1 MADQAVSSIVKCLS
15 LEQVALPP
23 RIVHP
28 AQPTSSQ
35 HTYMAL
41 ETMSS
46 TFTDKE
52 AGSPDALDMATSNPF
67 ARSAVFCLD
76 KACTTARDWLVYVP
90 SQAVGWALG
99 SVSLVLGVGVLVAIM
114 MYRNLAF
121 FDAVLA
127 MLELCVSLYLRAA
140 IGRSEAAHARM
151 YKASMALQYLA
162 GIQLYHLL
170 AAMAVRLYV
179 HFHPLALNRQK
190 HTIAFSRILSIC
202 LAVLAIVGSVVMFDD
217 KSGQAGIRL
226 VEAVAFVLA
235 GLALVLL
242 CVVARVMALDGATH
256 YRRHFAILVVAILLL
271 AVWAA
276 FVGSRTFVALDS
288 PARSSEAMFAVLGY
302 GTLLVIGAVVLG
314 LQAPLYFNFDLASH
328 WQK

>member
-1 MADQAVSSIVKCLS
+1 
-15 LEQVALPP
+15 
-23 RIVHP
+23 
-28 AQPTSSQ
+28 
-35 HTYMAL
+35 MAL

-46 TFTDKE
+46 TFTEKE
-52 AGSPDALDMATSNPF
+52 ADNQDALDTATKNPF
-67 ARSAVFCLD
+67 AKSAVFCLN
-76 KACTTARDWLVYVP
+76 KNCTIARDWLVYVP
-90 SQAVGWALG
+90 NQVVGWVLG

-127 MLELCVSLYLRAA
+127 MLELCISLYLRAA
-140 IGRSEAAHARM
+140 IGRSEAHHDQI
-151 YKASMALQYLA
+151 YKASMAFQYLA

-170 AAMAVRLYV
+170 AAMAIRLYV

-190 HTIAFSRILSIC
+190 YAIAFSRILSIC
-202 LAVLAIVGSVVMFDD
+202 LAVLVIVGSVIMFDD

-226 VEAVAFVLA
+226 VEAVAFLLV
-235 GLALVLL
+235 GLALALL
-242 CVVARVMALDGATH
+242 CVVARVMALGGATH
-256 YRRHFAILVVAILLL
+256 YKRHFIILVVSILLL

-288 PARSSEAMFAVLGY
+288 PARSNEAMFAVLGY
-302 GTLLVIGAVVLG
+302 GTLLIIGAAVLG
-314 LQAPLYFNFDLASH
+314 LRAPMYFNFDLASR